1 MSLSV
6 PRAKEESEYDDE
18 DANDEDANDED
29 ANDEDSNANDEDSNA
44 NDEDAE
50 EEDANEEGVDNT
62 ENDIMKEFDRIAA
75 DKKIQP
81 PPDEDGS
88 STAPSLVDKMLSFF
102 SSPTPTV
109 TSPQAVYTP
118 KSYTAEGGKKKKQ
131 QRRTCRR

>member
-6 PRAKEESEYDDE
+6 PRAKKESEYDDE

-29 ANDEDSNANDEDSNA
+29 ANDEDSNA

-118 KSYTAEGGKKKKQ
+118 KSYTAEGCKKKKQ